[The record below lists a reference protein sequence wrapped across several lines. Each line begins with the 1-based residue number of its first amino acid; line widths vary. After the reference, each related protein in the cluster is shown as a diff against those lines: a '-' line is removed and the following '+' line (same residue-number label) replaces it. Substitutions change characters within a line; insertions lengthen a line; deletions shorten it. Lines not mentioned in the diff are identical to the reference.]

1 MAALAATDWTQSIEQ
16 RWIVSKKRH
25 SRIKMTLTD
34 SDSFYPSSG
43 GIPLPTSMGMKR
55 NIDYV
60 SIIQGLYPVSG
71 ATGAAAGIKT
81 LYVVTEHS
89 IHLYWESG
97 ATSTADAAPV
107 HMGEVPTTWKPS
119 SLGTGLVMYVEAVGW

>member
-1 MAALAATDWTQSIEQ
+1 MAALAVSDWTETVEDRYIMG
-16 RWIVSKKRH
+16 KKRH
-25 SRIKMTLTD
+25 ARVKLVLTD

-43 GIPLPTSMGMKR
+43 GIPLPTTLGMKR
-55 NIDYV
+55 NVDYV
-60 SIIQGLYPVSG
+60 NIIQGLYPVSG

-81 LYVVTEHS
+81 QYIVTEHS

-97 ATSTADAAPV
+97 ATSTANATPV

>member
-1 MAALAATDWTQSIEQ
+1 MAALAATDWTESVDDIYLMG
-16 RWIVSKKRH
+16 KKRH
-25 SRIKMTLTD
+25 TRVKLTLTNT
-34 SDSFYPSSG
+34 DSFYPSSG
-43 GIPLPTSMGMKR
+43 GIPLPTTLGMKR

-60 SIIQGLYPVSG
+60 KIIQGLYPVSG
-71 ATGAAAGIKT
+71 ATGKAAGIKT

-119 SLGTGLVMYVEAVGW
+119 SLGQDNVMYVEAVGW